1 MKISWNK
8 SNLITLYVSVN
19 QPYTLLGTTITLYI
33 IVNFVLLLFF
43 ETKKTR
49 TQIHKNP
56 IALQTMIV
64 KSCANLDI
72 TCSYPIYVK
81 CLSLSSSCLV
91 NILAS
96 NSSLTTVLAQ
106 HILTIVCFTSR
117 LFILCNK
124 TTKTVHFFCVQTS
137 ILPSKSN
144 LRFAWHAVNLI
155 SE

>member
-1 MKISWNK
+1 MDISETMEEQCWCP
-8 SNLITLYVSVN
+8 IIW
-19 QPYTLLGTTITLYI
+19 TTIHCTI

-144 LRFAWHAVNLI
+144 LRFAWHVVNLI